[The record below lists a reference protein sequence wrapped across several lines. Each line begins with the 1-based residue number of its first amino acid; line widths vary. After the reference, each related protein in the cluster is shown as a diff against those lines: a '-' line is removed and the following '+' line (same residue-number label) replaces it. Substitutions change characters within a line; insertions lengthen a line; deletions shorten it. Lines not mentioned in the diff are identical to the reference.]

1 MWFPGYASAVS
12 FGLVTSSTTATL
24 GAGGWLGLT
33 RQGLPPCKKRQAF
46 LAHNGLE
53 LSCPAEAGRLPP
65 LYAWPAG
72 AASTNYRPARR
83 VSISELIA
91 GPLFGSHSRAATLG
105 HDSQIRRSSS
115 WWLSLEH

>member
-33 RQGLPPCKKRQAF
+33 RQGLPPCKKRQAC

-53 LSCPAEAGRLPP
+53 LSCPAEAGKLSPTLRHAGRPSKLQSRPSPP
-65 LYAWPAG
+65 GQLQRGVGPQ
-72 AASTNYRPARR
+72 TRPR
-83 VSISELIA
+83 
-91 GPLFGSHSRAATLG
+91 SRADLAGWTS
-105 HDSQIRRSSS
+105 HDAFGTSD
-115 WWLSLEH
+115 